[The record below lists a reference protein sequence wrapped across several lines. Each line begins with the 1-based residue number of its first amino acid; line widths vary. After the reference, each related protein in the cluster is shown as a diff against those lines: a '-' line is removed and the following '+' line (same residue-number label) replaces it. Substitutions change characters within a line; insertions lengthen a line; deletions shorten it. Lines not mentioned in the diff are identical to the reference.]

1 MGSGNP
7 LEPSMLGSVDPD
19 SLHLMKHLDT
29 WFPQFQIAPAE
40 SDGSHLPPEPIGQN
54 QSHVTVLVAQL
65 CPTLRNPMDC
75 SLPGSSVHGIFQ
87 VRILGWVTI
96 PLSRGSC

>member
-1 MGSGNP
+1 
-7 LEPSMLGSVDPD
+7 MLGSVDPD

-54 QSHVTVLVAQL
+54 QSHVTVLVA
-65 CPTLRNPMDC
+65 LRNPMDC